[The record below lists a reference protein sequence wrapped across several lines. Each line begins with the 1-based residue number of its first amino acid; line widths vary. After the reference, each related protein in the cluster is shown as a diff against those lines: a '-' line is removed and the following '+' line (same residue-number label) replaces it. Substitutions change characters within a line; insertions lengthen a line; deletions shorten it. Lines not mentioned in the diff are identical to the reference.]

1 MVIVSAEAAG
11 ISCRESREELA
22 ADKNINARLESIR
35 REAAML
41 AGPPPSTAAW
51 PFRTAHPVTSTL
63 TAGVFVLLTQPAGL
77 GDVSTKDSPKIC
89 IISSPAGPQPAQ
101 LAARYWVNPGRSEPH
116 GGMAITGASCL
127 AAACLTPGTEAA
139 RLSAPAGAP
148 MAMADA
154 CNTNAGA
161 ARSEIQ
167 YSFEHPGGTTR
178 VLMETGCDGELLACG
193 YRSTARLLAEGICF
207 PQV

>member
-41 AGPPPSTAAW
+41 
-51 PFRTAHPVTSTL
+51 
-63 TAGVFVLLTQPAGL
+63 AGL